1 MQTETRHADK
11 PSVAA
16 LIDGV
21 GVLLSESECDTM
33 ECIEALSCVLGDAM
47 AQTTNRKHH
56 PAVLTAVTLFVAEA
70 YTLGCAPLDSITTIQ

>member
-1 MQTETRHADK
+1 
-11 PSVAA
+11 
-16 LIDGV
+16 
-21 GVLLSESECDTM
+21 M